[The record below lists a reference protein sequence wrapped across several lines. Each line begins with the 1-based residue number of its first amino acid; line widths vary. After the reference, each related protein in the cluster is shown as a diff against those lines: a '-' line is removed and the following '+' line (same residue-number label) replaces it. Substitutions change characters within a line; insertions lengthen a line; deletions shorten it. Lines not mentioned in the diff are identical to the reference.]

1 MEDKLNKVIESA
13 ASYKAV
19 FPFDCMIAISD
30 RVKIIHYLPGDKM
43 RTKSPIGDLIKPGD
57 GLWEAVQ
64 KGSVFSSVVSKDVW
78 GFPFKNMSTPI
89 VNEKGEVQGAMGLA
103 YSLENQDILQSA
115 AQTIAASAE
124 QAIASSQEVAAN
136 ASSLHAKLEELRVAG
151 DLMMRNLNKSEDIL
165 QIIKDIVTN
174 TNLLGL
180 NASIEAARAGEHGRG
195 FAIVAQEI
203 RKLSERTASSVK
215 EIKENLE
222 NITGQI
228 SAISKGIVMAD
239 EISSYQEL
247 QMKEITLAI
256 ESLSSLAEKIQVI
269 AFKV

>member
-1 MEDKLNKVIESA
+1 MEEKLNKVIESA

-19 FPFDCMIAISD
+19 FPFDCMIAISN
-30 RVKIIHYLPGDKM
+30 REKIIHYLPGDKM

-64 KGSVFSSVVSKDVW
+64 KRSVFSNVISKDVW

-89 VNEKGEVQGAMGLA
+89 LDEKGEILGALGLA

-115 AQTIAASAE
+115 AQTIASSSE
-124 QAIASSQEVAAN
+124 QVMASSQEVAST
-136 ASSLHAKLEELRVAG
+136 ASSLHGKLEELRVAG
-151 DLMMRNLNKSEDIL
+151 DQMLRDLNKSDDIL
-165 QIIKDIVTN
+165 KIIKDIVLN

-195 FAIVAQEI
+195 FSIVAQEI
-203 RKLSERTASSVK
+203 RKLSEKSTSSIK
-215 EIKENLE
+215 EIKGILE
-222 NITGQI
+222 HVSEQI
-228 SAISKGIVMAD
+228 SAISKGIVTAD

-256 ESLSSLAEKIQVI
+256 ESLSNLAEKIQAI
-269 AFKV
+269 AYKV